1 MTTTAATLRHPGIRP
16 AAAPYV
22 TLGQRQ
28 FVTLVV
34 FLLLYALLYVILL
47 APFITRYFVRTEVQG
62 YERAFGFRL
71 GLVDEGQ
78 IQDWHIVEVTP
89 GGRLARAGFHAGD
102 VPSERDSNGLV
113 GLADA
118 LRDAAAGRQ
127 ACVTVWNEDPFG
139 ARREVCL
146 DGGR

>member
-89 GGRLARAGFHAGD
+89 GGRFAQAGFHAGD
-102 VPSERDSNGLV
+102 FPTGQHGGIGMLRWAIDEAVNGRRGCLM
-113 GLADA
+113 
-118 LRDAAAGRQ
+118 
-127 ACVTVWNEDPFG
+127 VWNEAPFIG
-139 ARREVCL
+139 RREVCL
-146 DGGR
+146 DGVP